1 MKLNVRA
8 RNIIILLKE
17 NMGEYLYDFSLG
29 QDVLGQQILTTKG
42 KLKEL
47 NGLKSK
53 VSL

>member
-1 MKLNVRA
+1 MKLSVKA

-17 NMGEYLYDFSLG
+17 NIGEYLCDFCLG

-42 KLKEL
+42 KLNEL